1 MLGAVRLH
9 DPDLTGDMQG
19 PVPDGGDSRFAG
31 SLVLASVQPSVLQ
44 SPTGAAADNF
54 SHLVRLGAIGE
65 DPGAAMGIENGC
77 VPPQTLA
84 DVDAQVK
91 VKGHLDFIPAV
102 DLSHFPTRQLT
113 LRPVRH
119 RSKWL
124 GLGRAGATFLILL
137 VVLAVAGSDLL
148 ITPFWLAHPMLT
160 AVVSALVV
168 VVLSVTV
175 IDAVLHRR
183 SERRWRILAQGAL
196 IELAEG
202 ANATWTGIATGLGID
217 GATDLTPNM
226 VTDRLASTATGPG
239 VRGRIEGALANRPQ
253 REALAREVADLV
265 LSGRAI
271 VGRWAIAMTGSETY
285 AEVFDQHVELLG
297 RVQGLQFFLEHGY
310 RQSDPRGRRGRPR
323 REYLAPG
330 GEEHDDWFVDNVV
343 TTMHIA
349 ATLEDETWDLALRV
363 VPEDWW
369 NRRTTSLAAAT
380 RARRN

>member
-1 MLGAVRLH
+1 M
-9 DPDLTGDMQG
+9 
-19 PVPDGGDSRFAG
+19 
-31 SLVLASVQPSVLQ
+31 
-44 SPTGAAADNF
+44 
-54 SHLVRLGAIGE
+54 
-65 DPGAAMGIENGC
+65 
-77 VPPQTLA
+77 
-84 DVDAQVK
+84 
-91 VKGHLDFIPAV
+91 
-102 DLSHFPTRQLT
+102 
-113 LRPVRH
+113 RH

-124 GLGRAGATFLILL
+124 GLGRAGATLLILL
-137 VVLAVAGSDLL
+137 ATLAVAGSDLL
-148 ITPFWLAHPMLT
+148 IAPFWLAHPMLT

-202 ANATWTGIATGLGID
+202 ANATWTRIATGLGIED
-217 GATDLTPNM
+217 AIDLTPNM
-226 VTDRLASTATGPG
+226 VTDRLTSTATGPG
-239 VRGRIEGALANRPQ
+239 IRGRIEGALASRPQ
-253 REALAREVADLV
+253 REALAREVGDLV

-330 GEEHDDWFVDNVV
+330 GEEHDNWFVDNLV

-380 RARRN
+380 RARAEARSRRER